1 MAIREGEVAMREEQ
15 QELQPGAVVRMKKP
29 HPCGSNS
36 WELIRIGMD
45 VKIKC
50 LKCSRIVSFKRK
62 KFEKALREILH
73 REGE

>member
-1 MAIREGEVAMREEQ
+1 MREEQ
-15 QELQPGAVVRMKKP
+15 EELLPGAVVKMKKP

-50 LKCSRIVSFKRK
+50 RNCGRMVSFSRK
-62 KFEKALREILH
+62 KFEKALREILK